1 LELTSGLWTDA
12 LIKDIEMDKTVSLA
26 SALRPAYAKFVDDP
40 FFTVPSVLDSALR
53 EVGGGKGA
61 VEKKVEETH
70 L

>member
-1 LELTSGLWTDA
+1 
-12 LIKDIEMDKTVSLA
+12 MDKTVSLA

-40 FFTVPSVLDSALR
+40 FFTVPSVLDPALR